1 MWVVGHSGSS
11 DAALDGVGVW
21 DSGGGFGPQVE
32 GSLQDS
38 QAFHTAESDLLLA
51 SFQGDGMLDV
61 SL

>member
-1 MWVVGHSGSS
+1 MLLWMGLGC
-11 DAALDGVGVW
+11 GTP
-21 DSGGGFGPQVE
+21 GGGFGPQVE